1 MILYGC
7 DSIQGKSH
15 KINNTVCQDACAQAC
30 IMGNWIV
37 SATADGVGSCRLSD
51 IGSRIAVD
59 TVVKVCTSY
68 FPIDGDDEA
77 IIALIR
83 TSFNAA
89 LIRIY
94 EKSVEDDEDF
104 DLYNTTLDVVIF
116 NGSGKVYYGHCGDG
130 GIYTLSSDGSYKEI
144 TTVQEGEE
152 ANSVKPLR
160 CGNKVWEFGIEEGDI
175 AAVASFTDGIR
186 DKLSP
191 PILSNYTNK
200 IKVPLADFFMRLDVC
215 GLSEAEAVDIIKD
228 RFDMYDK
235 YFASEECNIDDDATI
250 ALIIN
255 TNIPIAESQYE
266 KPDKIEMIYSSVMNN
281 YGHLSNDKKRKVMKI
296 YLDSMD
302 AEDEKNKLSDD
313 SKTKILD
320 TYFLDATDYANE
332 NDNKTVV
339 DKEELQEALN
349 LIKNLPDKSGSGNQK
364 QDESGKRNIITRQI
378 KKKWKRKKNK
388 KNKSRKKKR

>member
-7 DSIQGKSH
+7 NSIQGKIH
-15 KINNTVCQDACAQAC
+15 KTNNIECQDACAQAC
-30 IMGNWIV
+30 IIGDWIV
-37 SATADGVGSCRLSD
+37 SFSADGVSSKRLSYY
-51 IGSRIAVD
+51 GAWIAVNEGL
-59 TVVKVCTSY
+59 KVCVDY
-68 FPIDGDDEA
+68 FPVDGNDEA
-77 IIALIR
+77 ILALLR
-83 TSFNAA
+83 TAFNAA
-89 LIRIY
+89 LSKIY
-94 EKSVEDDEDF
+94 EKSVEDNEDF
-104 DLYNTTLDVVIF
+104 DLYDTTLDGVIF

-175 AAVASFTDGIR
+175 AVVASFTDGIR

-191 PILSNYTNK
+191 PILSNYINK

-215 GLSEAEAVDIIKD
+215 GLSEDEAVDIIKD

-302 AEDEKNKLSDD
+302 AEDENNKLSDD

-332 NDNKTVV
+332 NDSKTVV

-349 LIKNLPDKSGSGNQK
+349 LIKNLPDKSSSGNQK
-364 QDESGKRNIITRQI
+364 QDERGKRNIITRQI